1 MTKQLLAKYP
11 GRCIKTGKK
20 VKPGDLISYDTATK
34 RVVLIES
41 KPSGVSS
48 VSFFSE
54 GVKRTF
60 YRNANGRCEDAPC
73 CGCCTI

>member
-1 MTKQLLAKYP
+1 MTKKLLAKYP
-11 GRCIKTGKK
+11 GKCIKTGKR
-20 VKPGDLISYDTATK
+20 VKPGDLIQYDSATK
-34 RVVLIES
+34 HIVLIAS

-60 YRNANGRCEDAPC
+60 YRNVNGRCEDAPC